1 MQAEDYIYVSSTAAI
16 LHLTLDFI
24 T

>member
-1 MQAEDYIYVSSTAAI
+1 MQAGDYIYVSSTAAI